1 MSLRGRRQDRRQ
13 ERREER
19 QAFGVR
25 GNAVRYRM
33 RERLLS
39 IGDDFWIE
47 DDQGN
52 RAFKV
57 DGKAMRVRST
67 LHFEDRQGNRLA
79 TIQERKARL
88 RDTVEVEG
96 PDGSTIATIK
106 KAMVTPIRERYSVSV
121 PGGDDLDVHGNIV
134 DHEYEISA
142 DGKKVAEVSKK
153 WFRVRD
159 TYGVEVAPGNNDAL
173 ILAITVAIDSISH

>member
-88 RDTVEVEG
+88 RDTMEVEG

-142 DGKKVAEVSKK
+142 NGKKVAEVSKK

>member
-33 RERLLS
+33 RERMLS

-142 DGKKVAEVSKK
+142 NGKKVAEVSKK

>member
-1 MSLRGRRQDRRQ
+1 
-13 ERREER
+13 
-19 QAFGVR
+19 
-25 GNAVRYRM
+25 M
-33 RERLLS
+33 RERMVS

-67 LHFEDRQGNRLA
+67 LHFEDRQGNRLVS
-79 TIQERKARL
+79 IQERKARV
-88 RDTVEVEG
+88 RDTMEIEG
-96 PDGSTIATIK
+96 PDGSTVATVK
-106 KAMVTPIRERYSVSV
+106 KAMVTPIRQRFSVAV

-142 DGKKVAEVSKK
+142 GGNKVAEISKK

-159 TYGVEVAPGNNDAL
+159 TYGVEVVPGGNDVL
-173 ILAITVAIDSISH
+173 MLAITVAIDSIAR

>member
-1 MSLRGRRQDRRQ
+1 MGLRDRRQDRR
-13 ERREER
+13 EER
-19 QAFGVR
+19 QTFGER
-25 GNAVRYRM
+25 GDAVRYQM
-33 RERLLS
+33 RERMLS

-47 DDQGN
+47 DNHGN

-57 DGKAMRVRST
+57 DGKALRARRT
-67 LHFEDRQGNRLA
+67 LHFEDSRGNRLA
-79 TIQERKARL
+79 SIQERVARV
-88 RDTVEVEG
+88 RDTMEIEG
-96 PDGSTIATIK
+96 PDGSTIATVK

-121 PGGDDLDVHGNIV
+121 PSGDDLNVRGNIV

-159 TYGVEVAPGNNDAL
+159 TYGVEVAPSNDEIL